1 MAIGNQSLFFNWL
14 YCMQGWVVNGLQIQ
28 EFHVSSFPQR
38 TVSKVRYAHSQ
49 NRNCEGLCLYIK
61 EPECSLSCL
70 VRDTRL
76 PEQEKTLVQAA
87 IPKCGLL
94 LWETTVWHTFRIE
107 SSTPKWKAR
116 SRMSAVMLAMP
127 VLQGTPYHSFSHFSE
142 PSSTVWTIQ
151 THIKTT
157 ASECLTAVENQ

>member
-1 MAIGNQSLFFNWL
+1 MLIKSRRKKTIILNTNFYVQLAIGNQSLFFNWL

-61 EPECSLSCL
+61 EPECSLSCP

-76 PEQEKTLVQAA
+76 PEQEKNFGSGCNPQMWSAA
-87 IPKCGLL
+87 L
-94 LWETTVWHTFRIE
+94 RN
-107 SSTPKWKAR
+107 
-116 SRMSAVMLAMP
+116 
-127 VLQGTPYHSFSHFSE
+127 HSM
-142 PSSTVWTIQ
+142 
-151 THIKTT
+151 TH
-157 ASECLTAVENQ
+157 L